1 MRTGG
6 CGLTGQKPLREHA
19 IRAILPT
26 RTPSAARA
34 RGPLPPV
41 NPYPLQVPGTG
52 NGMIPP
58 PAAGQYA
65 PQQQAAQPPV
75 TSGNTQNPYANNNR

>member
-1 MRTGG
+1 MRLDRTKTTTGTRH
-6 CGLTGQKPLREHA
+6 TGHPSDPDTVR
-19 IRAILPT
+19 RAG
-26 RTPSAARA
+26 A
-34 RGPLPPV
+34 GPLPPV